1 MNNRYSPAAILGAML
16 VLSLPPCAAAQNSTR
31 TPAQQP
37 ATAAPVNQTQ
47 PSLNEARE
55 ALTALP
61 AATEGALD
69 DLRRDF
75 ESLRSM
81 FAAQNTGTEAAAAGE
96 GRGTTHDASKG
107 APSGVKGAGVA
118 GTSGLPGS
126 AAANDW
132 RPQYAL
138 VNSDLSALWAAT
150 GCDSDA
156 VKGNLRVSIK
166 EFRERLEN
174 FRVSAQ
180 GPALA
185 SAPPATAPPYQS
197 SSSPSQSSSSVTAQ
211 PSEAPSP
218 TRAAPNTEAIGLLQR
233 VHELLGHYHD
243 DGGRNLKLAGKVTME
258 RADIDE
264 IAAEVQE
271 LELML
276 QK

>member
-1 MNNRYSPAAILGAML
+1 MLMLG
-16 VLSLPPCAAAQNSTR
+16 LPSGLAAQISTP
-31 TPAQQP
+31 TPVQQP
-37 ATAAPVNQTQ
+37 ATAAAVNQAQ
-47 PSLNEARE
+47 PSLKEASE

-61 AATEGALD
+61 VATEGALN

-81 FAAQNTGTEAAAAGE
+81 FVARNTGTEAAAAGE
-96 GRGTTHDASKG
+96 GKGT
-107 APSGVKGAGVA
+107 
-118 GTSGLPGS
+118 
-126 AAANDW
+126 AANDG

-138 VNSDLSALWAAT
+138 VNSDLSSLWAAT

-156 VKGNLRVSIK
+156 IKGNLRVSIK
-166 EFRERLEN
+166 GFRERLEN
-174 FRVSAQ
+174 FRASAL
-180 GPALA
+180 GPALT
-185 SAPPATAPPYQS
+185 SAPPATASPYQ
-197 SSSPSQSSSSVTAQ
+197 SSSPSQSSSAVTAQ
-211 PSEAPSP
+211 PTEAPNP
-218 TRAAPNTEAIGLLQR
+218 TKPAPNTEAIGLLQR

-264 IAAEVQE
+264 IDAEVQQ